1 MRLFPDPYQGPNPC
15 VHVPYRGS
23 GNETNPKVIVLG
35 IVPVSN
41 LEKFIYIL
49 QRMLHHLFGPQ
60 YPIIDDLRM

>member
-1 MRLFPDPYQGPNPC
+1 MRLFPDPYQDPNPC
-15 VHVPYRGS
+15 VRVPS
-23 GNETNPKVIVLG
+23 GNETNHKVIVLA

-41 LEKFIYIL
+41 LEKFIYVL